1 MARITDGA
9 TTIVTRAGI
18 QPSQYAQQ
26 LRDAGFLQPLF
37 AATGATRLHLEHAAN
52 QLVRDLRSG
61 RINEQ
66 TKTCAAELGLRIYP
80 N

>member
-1 MARITDGA
+1 MARLTDGS

-18 QPSQYAQQ
+18 QLHQYAQQ
-26 LRDAGFLQPLF
+26 LRDAGFLNPVF
-37 AATGATRLHLEHAAN
+37 AAKGLQRLHLEHAVN

-80 N
+80 H